1 MLMILPPGSP
11 CFISVFDVI
20 TVFVLVMLFVLSGLR
35 DCATRANK
43 NIAWLQE
50 YTFNGN
56 AASLAE
62 HEVFIALMH
71 SCVAEQQSI
80 KRVIY
85 FFQSCSTATGFCL
98 REFAAN
104 ELMLGAP

>member
-1 MLMILPPGSP
+1 MLMILSPGSP

-35 DCATRANK
+35 DCAARANK
-43 NIAWLQE
+43 NIAWRLQE

-71 SCVAEQQSI
+71 SCVAEQRSI
-80 KRVIY
+80 KH
-85 FFQSCSTATGFCL
+85 L
-98 REFAAN
+98 
-104 ELMLGAP
+104 